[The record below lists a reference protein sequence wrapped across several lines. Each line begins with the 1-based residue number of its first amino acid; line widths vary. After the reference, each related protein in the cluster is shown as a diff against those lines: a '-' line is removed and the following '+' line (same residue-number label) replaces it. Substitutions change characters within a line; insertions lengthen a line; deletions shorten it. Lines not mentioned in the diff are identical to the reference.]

1 MGRLTIRLATRGSK
15 LAMIQAG
22 LVERALNELDVDVE
36 TIPVSTRGDR
46 DQTTKLTRL
55 GGRGLFVKE
64 VEQYLLDG
72 KADIAVHSGKD
83 LPYEL
88 AEGLVIGGVPE
99 AADCRDV
106 LVCRKGCDAPS
117 VIGTGSP
124 RREVECR
131 ALYPDARFESIRGNV
146 DTRLNK
152 LREGQF
158 DAVLLAKA
166 GLDRLDA
173 DLSGFD
179 VRVFDAEE
187 FLPAPCQGILA
198 VECRADDTEVRELL
212 ARISDPVSRKRFD
225 AERALF
231 SRMQADCSVPLGV
244 HCAVQPDDSLRL
256 SALYQNKKT
265 TRNGM
270 DLDKLCDEILQEL
283 GL

>member
-1 MGRLTIRLATRGSK
+1 MGRMTIRLATRGSK
-15 LAMIQAG
+15 LALTQAG
-22 LVERALNELDVDVE
+22 LVERALNDLGVDVE
-36 TIPVSTRGDR
+36 TVLVSTRGDR
-46 DQTTKLTRL
+46 DQTTQLTQL

-88 AEGLVIGGVPE
+88 EDGLAIAGVPQ

-106 LVCRKGCDAPS
+106 LVSRKGCETPA

-131 ALYPDARFESIRGNV
+131 ALYPDARFEGIRGNV
-146 DTRLNK
+146 DTRLRK
-152 LREGQF
+152 LREGQY

-166 GLDRLDA
+166 GLDRLNA
-173 DLSGFD
+173 DLSEFD
-179 VRVFDAEE
+179 VRVFDPAT

-198 VECRADDTEVRELL
+198 VECRAGDAPVCELL
-212 ARISDPVSRKRFD
+212 ARISDPESRRRFD

-244 HCAVQPDDSLRL
+244 HCSVEPDGSLTL
-256 SALYQNKKT
+256 SALYETNKT

-270 DLDKLCDEILQEL
+270 DLETLCNEILQEL